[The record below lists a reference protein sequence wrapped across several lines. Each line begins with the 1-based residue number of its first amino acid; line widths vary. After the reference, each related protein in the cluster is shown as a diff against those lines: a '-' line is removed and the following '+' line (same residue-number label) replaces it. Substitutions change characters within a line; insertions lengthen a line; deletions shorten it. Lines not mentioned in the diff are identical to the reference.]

1 MPGGEP
7 PAPKNLVDSGYAWGR
22 LMICL
27 MLSTIG
33 SVGLWAGVVV
43 LPLIQEDYGV
53 DRGAASLA
61 YTSVMLGFGI
71 GGVIIGRLVDRL
83 GALIPIFLAAI
94 CIGSGFYLSALSTN
108 IWQLSLING
117 LLVGVGASATFAP
130 LMADVSQWFV
140 RRRGTAI
147 AICASGNYLAGVI
160 WPMVIQEL
168 LKYGD
173 WRQAFMII
181 GGACVAMMI
190 PLSLFLI
197 KRAPSEEDQQSAAV
211 ASGRST
217 SMHQTDMP
225 RWLIQAILIFA
236 GLACCVAMSMPQVHI
251 VAYCVDLNLGV
262 QRGAE
267 MLSLMLATGV
277 ISRLASGVIADR
289 IGGVRTVLLGS
300 ALQMMT
306 LTLYL
311 FADGLTSLYIVSALF
326 GLSQGGIVP
335 SYAVVVREYFPARD
349 AATRVSVVLM
359 ATIFGMS
366 LGGWLSG
373 VIYDV
378 TGSYQAAFLHG
389 VAWNLL
395 NVALMLL
402 ILWRATKP
410 VPGNKGAAVPA

>member
-1 MPGGEP
+1 MPGEP
-7 PAPKNLVDSGYAWGR
+7 SIARKNLVDSGYAWWR
-22 LMICL
+22 LFICL
-27 MLSTIG
+27 ILSTVG

-43 LPLIQEDYGV
+43 LPLIQEDFGV
-53 DRGAASLA
+53 ARADASLA
-61 YTSVMLGFGI
+61 YAAVMLGFGI
-71 GGVIIGRLVDRL
+71 GGVIVGRLVDRL
-83 GALIPIFLAAI
+83 GALIPIVFAAL
-94 CIGSGFYLSALSTN
+94 CVGTGFYLSALTTN
-108 IWQLSLING
+108 IWQLSLVNG
-117 LLVGVGASATFAP
+117 LLVGFGASATFAP
-130 LMADVSQWFV
+130 LLADVSQWFV
-140 RRRGTAI
+140 RRRGIAI

-160 WPMVIQEL
+160 WPMIIQEL
-168 LKYGD
+168 LKHGD
-173 WRQAFMII
+173 WRQAFMVI
-181 GGACVAMMI
+181 GGACILIMV

-211 ASGRST
+211 ASGRPIAVHS
-217 SMHQTDMP
+217 TDMP
-225 RWLIQAILIFA
+225 RWLVQAVLIFA

-262 QRGAE
+262 ERGAE

-277 ISRLASGVIADR
+277 ISRLASGMIADR

-300 ALQMMT
+300 VLQMIT
-306 LTLYL
+306 LSLYL
-311 FADGLTSLYIVSALF
+311 AADGLTSLYIVSALF

-378 TGSYQAAFLHG
+378 TGSYQAAFMHG

-395 NVALMLL
+395 NIALMLL
-402 ILWRATKP
+402 ILWRVTKP
-410 VPGNKGAAVPA
+410 ERPRRAAAVPA